1 MSCTGAGL
9 VGVVLTAV
17 LPTTLEDLL
26 AVGLAALGG
35 YVALLNLPLR
45 RGEAKAKLERVATNF
60 SKVTATG
67 LNGVSE
73 LHTSL
78 YVGTQGQD

>member
-1 MSCTGAGL
+1 MCWTGAGL

-60 SKVTATG
+60 SKVTATRI
-67 LNGVSE
+67 NRMSD

-78 YVGTQGQD
+78 YVGTLQQD